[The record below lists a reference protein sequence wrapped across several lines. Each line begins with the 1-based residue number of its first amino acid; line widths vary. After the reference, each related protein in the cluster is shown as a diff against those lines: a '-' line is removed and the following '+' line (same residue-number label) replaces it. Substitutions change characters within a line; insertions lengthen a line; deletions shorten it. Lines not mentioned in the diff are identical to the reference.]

1 MGFPVRWTDWIAS
14 ILSTSTSRVLVN
26 GVPNPP
32 IHHERGLRQ
41 GDPLSPLLFILA
53 IDPLQK
59 ILKIAADNGALNK
72 LGNSSPS
79 IRLSLYADDA
89 TLFVKPKK
97 RILRQLSGCSPY
109 LARYLV

>member
-1 MGFPVRWTDWIAS
+1 VRWTDWIAS

-41 GDPLSPLLFILA
+41 GDPLSPLLFVLA

-59 ILKIAADNGALNK
+59 ILKIAVDNGALNK

-89 TLFVKPKK
+89 TLFVKPK
-97 RILRQLSGCSPY
+97 RGY
-109 LARYLV
+109 